1 MAFSE
6 DLTVFFDLQGFG
18 VPVTHEGITG
28 IGVLNTPSEMIADGV
43 VLTTDYKLMVES
55 SAFNNFQ
62 YKDNVIV
69 DGVTY
74 QVREPVLLDD
84 GKITEVM
91 LMKV

>member
-1 MAFSE
+1 
-6 DLTVFFDLQGFG
+6 
-18 VPVTHEGITG
+18 
-28 IGVLNTPSEMIADGV
+28 

-62 YKDNVIV
+62 YKDDVIV
-69 DGVTY
+69 DGVAY

>member
-6 DLTVFFDLQGFG
+6 DLAVFFDLQGFG

-28 IGVLNTPSEMIADGV
+28 VGVLNTPSEMIADGV

-55 SAFNNFQ
+55 SAFNNFR
-62 YKDNVIV
+62 YKDKVIV
-69 DGVTY
+69 DGVVY